1 MDKNVDKGF
10 SMYFIPRNNALY
22 NYIAHT
28 DIKRRYIATLFAL
41 VVFAVICF
49 YGLYRPLAAHIAIY
63 KIERA
68 RLQKQHEERGDLEKS
83 NKDLLAIIHTNKKNI
98 DEYVVSDDAR
108 HEVCSQRMQF
118 VFDTVAQAGLTLTAY
133 GSCKEKDKKWYVKDS
148 AHCQMTG
155 SLEKMIIFLKTIK
168 DSGQIITLSHL
179 MISHVSAEALAKEG
193 VKDNLFQLSCDV
205 GIVTVKK

>member
-1 MDKNVDKGF
+1 
-10 SMYFIPRNNALY
+10 MYFIPRNNVFY

-28 DIKRRYIATLFAL
+28 DTKRRYIATLFVLIAL
-41 VVFAVICF
+41 IVIGF
-49 YGLYRPLAAHIAIY
+49 YGLYRPLGKRISMY

-68 RLQKQHEERGDLEKS
+68 RLQKQYEETGDLEKS
-83 NKDLLAIIHTNKKNI
+83 NKDLLTIIHSNKKNI
-98 DEYVVSDDAR
+98 DEYVVADDAR

-148 AHCQMTG
+148 AQCQMTG
-155 SLEKMIIFLKTIK
+155 SLEKMIAFLKMIK

-179 MISHVSAEALAKEG
+179 MINKM
-193 VKDNLFQLSCDV
+193 KDNLFQLSCDV
-205 GIVTVKK
+205 GIVSVKK

>member
-1 MDKNVDKGF
+1 
-10 SMYFIPRNNALY
+10 MYFIPRNNALY

-28 DIKRRYIATLFAL
+28 DTKRRYIATLFVLA
-41 VVFAVICF
+41 VSTVICF
-49 YGLYRPLAAHIAIY
+49 YGLYRPLVAHIIMY

-68 RLQKQHEERGDLEKS
+68 RLQKQYEESGDLEKS
-83 NKDLLAIIHTNKKNI
+83 NKNLLTIIHTNKKTI
-98 DEYVVSDDAR
+98 DEYAVTDEAR

-155 SLEKMIIFLKTIK
+155 LIESLIVFLKTIK

-179 MISHVSAEALAKEG
+179 MISRLSAGVSVEALAKSGALAKEG
-193 VKDNLFQLSCDV
+193 IKDNLFQLSCDV
-205 GIVTVKK
+205 GIITVKK